1 MKNEVAL
8 ASALAMQQAWERTIT
23 PALQQAAVNGDQWLS
38 EVIATARLAAAD
50 GDYNAAF
57 KGYELA
63 AKKLGFLQQDQTVIN
78 IAFAPDEVLAAR
90 ARLEKEVEFRTITE
104 ETPEPTW

>member
-1 MKNEVAL
+1 MKNDLAVAT
-8 ASALAMQQAWERTIT
+8 AMAMQQAWERTIT
-23 PALQQAAVNGDQWLS
+23 PALAQAKVNGDQWLS

-50 GDYNAAF
+50 GDYNASF

-63 AKKLGFLQQDQTVIN
+63 AKKLGLLHQEQTVIN

-90 ARLEKEVEFRTITE
+90 ARLEKEVEFKLVEPTG
-104 ETPEPTW
+104 TPEW